1 MKPTV
6 VIGLGLGA
14 KLEFFEI
21 DPPFYSSIVLWH
33 NNERITDTS
42 IHPDDASFITSGLT
56 YDEFVKAMEN
66 LINKT
71 NCVHWKKFLSKTQEY
86 SENK

>member
-6 VIGLGLGA
+6 VISLGEA

-21 DPPFYSSIVLWH
+21 EPPFYSSIVLWF

-42 IHPDDASFITSGLT
+42 IPPDDASFITSRLT

-71 NCVHWKKFLSKTQEY
+71 NCVHWKKFLSQTQEY
-86 SENK
+86 SKNK